1 MPTLKPQ
8 GVYDCQKKQHI
19 NNWRRKKNTIDYN
32 KLWNNTNVKLNSG
45 WSWTLK
51 LIIDKIEWT
60 NVETKHHKEITTK
73 NTHKHHKI

>member
-1 MPTLKPQ
+1 MHCQMIMLAPKPW
-8 GVYDCQKKQHI
+8 GVYDSQKKQQI

-60 NVETKHHKEITTK
+60 NV
-73 NTHKHHKI
+73 